1 MRNSTK
7 KEEEVQHAHLI
18 REDPKPA
25 HHSERSRV
33 WRWRIEPGMEEAFRD
48 LLGWLLS
55 SQRNAEM
62 ETADRSLGRTNT
74 GGNGRLVA
82 PHPDSSADNYVSAAG
97 LRR

>member
-1 MRNSTK
+1 VWQTD
-7 KEEEVQHAHLI
+7 LI

-25 HHSERSRV
+25 HHSERGRV
-33 WRWRIEPGMEEAFRD
+33 WRWRIEPGMEEAFQD

-74 GGNGRLVA
+74 GGNGRLMA
-82 PHPDSSADNYVSAAG
+82 RHPDGSADDCVAATG
-97 LRR
+97 FRR